1 MGENKSKE
9 KGKGK
14 KATLPK
20 LVTAEKK
27 SSCSKSQIIDKGLR
41 SVKKYD
47 LIPSIP
53 DKKRMFGCIY
63 CEDNCWV

>member
-41 SVKKYD
+41 SVKK
-47 LIPSIP
+47 
-53 DKKRMFGCIY
+53 
-63 CEDNCWV
+63 

>member
-27 SSCSKSQIIDKGLR
+27 SSCSKSHIIDKGLR

-47 LIPSIP
+47 PNPQHPRQKENVWL
-53 DKKRMFGCIY
+53 Y
-63 CEDNCWV
+63 LL